1 MPSMDEMCLAGRTSR
16 RGIRLWEEKGL
27 LGTVERSA
35 GGTRRYTVEQIRRA
49 KIIAACQALG
59 YTLEATD
66 KIIMRYDFNVRAELS
81 RDLRYIGDDLP
92 SPVDLEYDL

>member
-35 GGTRRYTVEQIRRA
+35 GGTRRYTVDQIRRA
-49 KIIAACQALG
+49 KIIAITQAVGMSLDDG
-59 YTLEATD
+59 ATFLNNYTDGTYSFLL
-66 KIIMRYDFNVRAELS
+66 AELNAL
-81 RDLRYIGDDLP
+81 RDLLPLPPMEFDL
-92 SPVDLEYDL
+92 